1 MKGIAM
7 DVNPIELTP
16 WQVFDRMTSA
26 QIVDVREADELPDG
40 MVPGARHI
48 PLGQVPA
55 RHDLLEVG
63 RPVIA
68 VCHSG
73 RRSAGAA
80 AHLASAGFTAYT
92 MTGGMLAWKTAG
104 LPLA

>member
-16 WQVFDRMTSA
+16 WQVFGRMTAA
-26 QIVDVREADELPDG
+26 QIVDVREGEELSDG

-48 PLGQVPA
+48 PLGEVPT
-55 RHDLLEVG
+55 RHDLLDVG

-68 VCHSG
+68 VCRSG
-73 RRSAGAA
+73 HRSAGAA
-80 AHLASAGFTAYT
+80 AHLASAGFTAHT
-92 MTGGMLAWKTAG
+92 
-104 LPLA
+104 